1 MIEIVAYN
9 PLWKQD
15 FAAEANAVA
24 SAVGPRLTMVH
35 HIGSTAIAGI
45 LAKPVIDM
53 LAVSTSLDALNTATP
68 ALAALG
74 YQAMGAYGIAGRLYF
89 RKDDAVG
96 RRTHHLHGYAAG
108 SPQIERHLAFR
119 DYLRAHPDIAR
130 QYSALKQQ
138 LIADGVDYI
147 EGKAPFVLATE
158 AQALAWYRQQPRDY

>member
-1 MIEIVAYN
+1 MIEIVAHN
-9 PLWKQD
+9 TLWKQD

-24 SAVGPRLTMVH
+24 SALDLRLTTVH

-53 LAVSTSLDALNTATP
+53 LAVSPSLDALNTATP
-68 ALAALG
+68 ALTALG
-74 YQAMGAYGIAGRLYF
+74 YQAMGAYGIEGRLYF
-89 RKDDAVG
+89 RKDDAAG

-119 DYLRAHPDIAR
+119 DYLRAHPDIAM

-138 LIADGVDYI
+138 LIADDADYI

-158 AQALAWYRQQPRDY
+158 AQALGWYRQQPRDY